1 MLATDML
8 EETSALEK
16 TPSQERIYN
25 VLKSETKRLSY
36 IVEKVLQFTLVD
48 ERKVRFYPKNVD
60 IREILED
67 IKTVYSIKCDMLG
80 GSMTLSLEAE
90 NMEIYVDKLHFQNVL
105 FNLMDNAVKYRK
117 MDEPIEL
124 TVRCY
129 NRNRNSVTISVID
142 NGIGISRMDQK
153 RIFKQYYRVE
163 TGNVHNVKGF
173 GLGLSYVQRTV
184 IAMGGTVEVESKKG
198 VGTTMSVTFPLTK
211 VEKRRKK
218 SNE

>member
-1 MLATDML
+1 
-8 EETSALEK
+8 
-16 TPSQERIYN
+16 
-25 VLKSETKRLSY
+25 
-36 IVEKVLQFTLVD
+36 
-48 ERKVRFYPKNVD
+48 
-60 IREILED
+60 
-67 IKTVYSIKCDMLG
+67 
-80 GSMTLSLEAE
+80 
-90 NMEIYVDKLHFQNVL
+90 
-105 FNLMDNAVKYRK
+105 

-218 SNE
+218 NNE